1 MLEKRVKIQSVVEN
15 QLPIFLGAELEG
27 AGDFLKTYYRS
38 QENQSA
44 PVNILENIDQY
55 TKVGTYT
62 SIVGFTTVTSNI
74 DLTDTTINVGD
85 TSGWPDKYGLLR
97 INEEIISYTGKT
109 QTSFTGCIRGFSGIT
124 SYRSDT
130 GPDELI
136 FDSSSADEHVA
147 DAAVENLSSLFLK
160 EFFRK
165 LKTEYLPGLENAN
178 LYPGLNN
185 ANFIRQATDFYRS
198 KGTSDGFEILFRA
211 LYNDNVGVIKPQDY
225 LFAPS
230 DAQYR
235 KVLRLNAFPS
245 FGQID
250 ITSRYLSGSLTKN
263 IFQEDKDGNITA
275 SGSVVATERIVTDD
289 GAYFQ
294 IDLDFVENKDTSTVG
309 SIFGNFKI
317 TPQTKVIGN
326 VAAAAT
332 FVDVESTIGFP
343 ESGELSIKFSNND
356 VGVVTYKS
364 KNVTQFLDLV
374 GLSEGV
380 LDKEEIFDTS
390 KTYGVLD
397 DGTEFEFKL
406 KGSLGDYKIKATDI
420 DTPYYKKGDVIK
432 NQSLGY
438 SKNSVISDSLISNET
453 SRFDIETAKI
463 LNQNQLG
470 QNPNIISLYQIE
482 STEPHGLNIGDSI
495 QVVTPTK
502 LQTSGVVTKI
512 ISDKIFDVSG
522 LSGFDP
528 DDGGEVRRLITK
540 VDSQNSVVNTLPANV
555 LKSFYDDND
564 HVYIASHSL
573 PKYSDPINIKTG
585 NVNLT
590 DNGKSSTAP
599 LIISGDTIDFVG
611 HGFFTGDEIYYQP
624 DEFVELLVGYGEP
637 VSVSTVRNLGDL
649 QQGKYFVKRLDDDR
663 FKLAESRSDIFQSK
677 FIDVSGIAS
686 SQVIYPISSYENQLD
701 SSYGLRRVSRFVD
714 TPSEKV
720 KTKPGNIGV
729 LINGVDINS
738 YKSDDFCYYGK
749 LTSIDVLAGG
759 SDYDVINPPNIIIE
773 DSVGTGATATATVVG
788 SLEAIEVTDSGYDFL
803 EEPIINISGGN
814 GTGARAKAN
823 LRSEKTVAFVD
834 VSIGA
839 GNISTSTNTIGFTTY
854 HRFRNGDGVVY
865 SSNSQTAIGIGTTS
879 ESQVRDA
886 YLNNNSIYYVH
897 VESLSEIT
905 LHNKQTDA
913 LAGVSTINITT
924 FGEGNQYFTTVN
936 KKNILSSISIESGG
950 SGYTSNLIK
959 VSSSG
964 ISTSKNE
971 INFANHGF
979 NTGEVIQYRHEGTSI
994 TGLTTDQ
1001 NYVVTRVNSNSFKLS
1016 AAGIGTTESFND
1028 FNEFIFTKF
1037 STTGVGGTHIFNYPD
1052 ISVSIIGNVGI
1063 ATTNSL
1069 TFASKLAPKFRGSI
1083 SKVNLEKGGTGY
1095 GCSDILNFE
1104 RQSLI
1109 TFENGSG
1116 AQLKPIIE
1124 GSGIKEVFVLNGGK
1138 NYNSTPDLK
1147 ITGAGFNAHLTPI
1160 IRNGSIISIKV
1171 NDSGVG
1177 FTSDTTFVDVIP
1189 NGSEAKA
1196 KVSLQTWNVNLFERK
1211 KNLLS
1216 VDDGILIEKT
1226 NQHSQGSVACLS
1238 APRGLRETIYSKKED
1253 GTTNYGADAF
1263 DLIKQNN
1270 IEVVSKNHS
1279 PIIGWANDGH
1289 PIYGPYGYS
1298 KDSGGPI
1305 KALESG
1311 YVLDPSSERPPA
1323 FPNGFF
1329 VEDYKFGN
1337 DGDLDE
1343 HNGRFCVTPDF
1354 PNGVYAYFAL
1364 INSGKSDSD
1373 GPFKN
1378 YKQPQ
1383 FPYLIGDTYNS
1394 VPSDFN
1400 ITRLNNQIDYNFDH
1414 LIRNTKPAK
1423 TSNLYGFNEYINDTT
1438 RDKKQISV
1446 IDSASKGGIVGY
1458 DIVSAGTSYK
1468 TGDPIRLDGLP
1479 QYGRQS
1485 RLSVGRVVGKK
1496 VVSIA
1501 SSTISA
1507 ENFELFIGGGLAIG
1521 YCTSPHNFEN
1531 KNRVVISGLS
1541 TESFADLNGT
1551 VNIDN
1556 PQRIWVTDEFID
1568 TPANTGLTT
1577 TISLNGPYDPLY
1589 VRENTIIGIGQS
1601 AENLEQ
1607 LKVLNVDPLNSVMRV
1622 QRNYNGTVGTSYSTG
1637 SIALDIRSSFS
1648 FAVNDGIYIET
1659 PPTFQRYFDPS
1670 EVVGLGTTATVG
1682 VGTTIAYHTH
1692 NNIAP
1697 PHLQENTDYQPGTA
1711 YTSKIIPI
1719 KTIFIPNHSFET
1731 GDELTY
1737 SNGGGTSI
1745 EVSDGIGTFVL
1756 SDQSTVYAIKEST
1769 NLLGISTT
1777 KVGLG
1782 STGSFVGLGSTAV
1795 QLAFTVSGLG
1805 VTHSFKR
1812 ETSPITANA
1821 NVHEATLTTEEPHG
1835 LTFDEP
1841 IRLVAS
1847 PNKEQI
1853 VFVQYNDYNRR
1864 IVFDRKKFEPSGITT
1879 TTNNINVSDHKFI
1892 SGDKVIY
1899 STTGTAPSGMV
1910 DQEMYYIIRIDS
1922 NNVKLASS
1930 KVNSLG
1936 SAPEPIEINGFG
1948 SGEHFLSLINPVI
1961 EVVKGNTVSFA
1972 TTDSSLSIVSSGSTF
1987 SAFDLKFYTD
1997 PNFNNEFKS
2006 TGSSKTFEVTGIGTI
2021 GVTEPSAVNIGTND
2035 EVPQT
2040 LFYKFI
2046 PINVDIAPTAKTE
2059 LFIDKEQDDSNTI
2072 SLIRSVYQVYEYPTG
2087 IGSTTFKFNLNEK
2100 PERTSY
2106 GSSEGT
2112 FYYTHKSRHS
2122 AGPIDTININY
2133 SNRNYLEL
2141 PGVASIGSTTGSGG
2155 LIRLSGDMGRIVRTR
2170 KQNTGYNYPSDP
2182 TFKVIANTPEILR
2195 MENLNSFDSVGVT
2208 SGGKGYNSVPT
2219 IVVIDTITNKKIN
2232 NVVLEPKVKNGGIS
2246 EVIIRENAR
2255 DLSDTKPTLLT
2266 VNNPNGVGITTV
2278 GFNTITNEVALNLN
2292 TGFSTAGSF
2301 PFSVGDKI
2309 FVEGVGIASTG
2320 SGYNSTDYNFKFF
2333 EVTAIDANIG
2343 GIGSVT
2349 YKLDSDVSNPG
2360 TYVTTRSAGRVIPFK
2375 EFPVFDPILKK
2386 NEFSINEQ
2394 VEITNLNEV
2403 KYGNVSSWDSKN
2415 KILKINSAKEILT
2428 GDNIRGTGSG
2438 TFGTVSD
2445 KINVDSLYDIAPVE
2459 AVVRGWNK
2467 DTGKLSINEQRLIDS
2482 DYYQYFSYSLK
2493 SKIAYDTW
2501 NDIVSSM
2508 AHPGGFKKF
2517 SDLQIESKDDNT
2529 KPVGISSNTIDLFVD
2544 LISEV
2549 ETYCQY
2555 DFDIVS
2561 ETSKLISGGFVSDE
2575 ILMRNRAIADYE
2587 ESVGNRVLSID
2598 NISGTFNNTP
2608 RATRFSIIDTFPLS
2622 ATRYRKYFALT
2633 FDTQFIGSRRME
2645 IIELLIDNNGNG
2657 YIQEFASVDGNTDLN
2672 GYFDFQVSGTEG
2684 QLLFFP
2690 DDFDTNNFDIHGLV
2704 YNVDRDI
2711 HDAVGLSTVVGVT
2724 TIGDIVELTTKG
2736 SKINAGVTTTVNIYS
2751 LPLSNFDAGHKFMI
2765 QMSAGEQH
2773 EIVNINALNND
2784 GFSYGVEY
2792 GNMSNINPSSA
2803 DVAVGAI
2810 ATFGTSVENN
2820 IFYINATPAAG
2831 STGTGITFNIF
2842 GKSFLSG
2849 VSTVGIATSE
2859 LVTGNIKAQYEGIS
2873 ASGTPGI
2880 TTVATFG
2887 NETISEEGAHVLL
2900 HIEDVTNDKFE
2911 LLEGI
2916 FMHDSDGEIYET
2928 FFANVETDSDNI
2940 QQGIGTITAIKDGN
2954 DYNVVYVPPVSTE
2967 VRVKTLVT
2975 SASQTKGGVE
2985 GLFELDLVDT
2995 KISSFEGTYTNT
3007 NVDVRRA
3014 FGLFHGGDPIFFKDF
3029 DSTNPLVVD
3038 VDNDIIT
3045 LPNHFFSS
3053 GERIKYNPTGS
3064 GTTSSVGIATTT
3076 ITGYG
3081 STDKL
3086 PEYVYAI
3093 KVDDKSIRLAG
3104 SPEDALASTIGNY
3117 LDLTTV
3123 GIGTSHTFTAQDQN
3137 TKCIIGLDNNIQD
3150 PVIPANVENTLVE
3163 QMSFGGELMRI
3174 SGITSI
3180 FGGDLLKVDD
3190 EFVKVKQVG
3199 FGSTNVLVVQRAWM
3213 GTGLSTHANGS
3224 TIEKYEGSY
3233 NIVDNTINFYTA
3245 PNGLKPIEGTD
3256 PDDVDYTGIQ
3266 TTSTFQGRSFMRSG
3280 VVGTS
3285 THTYATNFLMD
3296 SVSQEL
3302 TGVGKTF
3309 TIQSDGVNVSGFST
3323 NHALV
3328 LINDIAQIPSQDAR
3342 INDFSLTENAG
3353 ITSIVFSGFAAS
3365 VTNDVNTG
3373 SIPVGGVIV
3382 SVGSTQGFGYQPLV
3396 AAGGTANVNGFG
3408 TVTSISIGNSGSG
3421 YRSGIATYN
3430 GVVQGL
3436 TYNVGLR
3443 TADIDTVEVTTIGVA
3458 TVVNGNIT
3466 GVSVTN
3472 PGVGYTFSNPPIVV
3486 FDQPIPYTRIPL
3498 IYHPDSPGS
3507 QIGTNAFIDV
3517 QVTNNKTI
3525 LNFDI
3530 INSGYGYKVGEI
3542 LTVPKGGVTG
3552 IPTFNIS
3559 STPIG
3564 FGTNNYK
3571 VEFAVYDAVSGI
3583 ITATIGVH
3591 TITTSDSITLVNE
3604 SIIFSC
3610 SSDEYKQRIGY
3621 PRPTDPAAGTARTV
3635 TAVTSN
3641 TITFDVG
3648 GAQSGSG
3655 YLHRFVGAGMSD
3667 FRISIDRVDSDK
3679 MTGWRFGDLDVF
3691 DKLDPLFD
3699 GETKVFAMTKNG
3711 SPASIRAAKGS
3722 LIDVKQTILIFLND
3736 VLQEPGIAYEFNGG
3750 SNITFVEAPKVG
3762 DTCAILF
3769 YRGTG
3774 GVDVINRDII
3784 ESLKLGDSVRIQATD
3799 SQNRL
3804 RFNQNSRIISG
3815 IATADSFTTTPY
3827 NGAGLTTDRTI
3838 TRPMVWCKQQDDLF
3852 IDNKAVTK
3860 DRALYGANIL
3870 PKTNII
3876 KAVGLGST
3884 EIWTTGVFPLFD
3896 SYAEALPEVKQTI
3909 QIINQDTKIS
3919 AAATAIVSGLGTI
3932 SSISITNSGLGYTV
3946 APLVSIANS
3955 VGFGSAT
3962 RATAT
3967 ASITG
3972 TAVTS
3977 ISVSSVGA
3985 GYTFTNPPVVL
3996 LTPPNFDREE
4006 IKNVDYSGDFGII
4019 SGVGTTSIGVATTG
4033 LIFDLLIP
4041 DGSPLRSTS
4050 VMGPGA
4056 ARTISNIAAGYPFV
4070 VFESNIGQG
4079 VTSLDLGGTTLGI
4092 GSTCL
4097 DNVYEAVSV
4106 SVATTEAVGF
4116 GTTYVAR
4123 VVVSVASTEGITG
4136 YGHSE
4141 FFGKFSWG
4149 RLQTFSRTGI
4159 AKTFTPIL
4167 DNGITGITTG
4177 PVIIRKTPLKSVGY
4191 LT

>member
-38 QENQSA
+38 QENQGA

-55 TKVGTYT
+55 TKVGTYS

-74 DLTDTTINVGD
+74 DFDATTINVGD
-85 TSGWPDKYGLLR
+85 TSGWPDKYGLLK
-97 INEEIISYTGKT
+97 INDEIISYTGKT

-124 SYRSDT
+124 SYRSNT

-165 LKTEYLPGLENAN
+165 LKSEYLPGLENAN
-178 LYPGLNN
+178 LYPGLNS
-185 ANFIRQATDFYRS
+185 ANFIKQATDFYRS
-198 KGTSDGFEILFRA
+198 KGTADGFEILFRA
-211 LYNDNVGVIKPQDY
+211 LYNDEVEVLKPQDN

-230 DAQYR
+230 AAEYR
-235 KVLRLNAFPS
+235 RVLRLNAFPVP
-245 FGQID
+245 GQQD
-250 ITSRYLSGSLTKN
+250 VTEKYLSGLITKN
-263 IFQEDKDGNITA
+263 VFQEDKDGNITG
-275 SGSVVATERIVTDD
+275 SGSVVASERIITDD

-294 IDLDFVENKDTSTVG
+294 IDLDYVERKDSSVVG
-309 SIFGNFKI
+309 SIFGDFKI

-326 VAAAAT
+326 VATAAT

-865 SSNSQTAIGIGTTS
+865 NSNSQTAIGIGTTS

-936 KKNILSSISIESGG
+936 KKNILSSISVESGG
-950 SGYTSNLIK
+950 SGYSNNLIK

-964 ISTSKNE
+964 ISTSKNQ
-971 INFANHGF
+971 INFTNHGF
-979 NTGEVIQYRHEGTSI
+979 KTGEKIQYRHEGTSI
-994 TGLTTDQ
+994 SGLTTDQ
-1001 NYVVTRVNSNSFKLS
+1001 NYVVTSVDSDSFKLS
-1016 AAGIGTTESFND
+1016 SAGIGTTESLYNFNNNIFAK
-1028 FNEFIFTKF
+1028 FN
-1037 STTGVGGTHIFNYPD
+1037 TTGVGGTHIFNYPD
-1052 ISVSIIGNVGI
+1052 INVSIVGNVGI
-1063 ATTNSL
+1063 ATTNNL
-1069 TFASKLAPKFRGSI
+1069 TFASKLSPKFRGSI
-1083 SKVNLEKGGTGY
+1083 SKINLEKGGTGY

-1104 RQSLI
+1104 RQSLV

-1124 GSGIKEVFVLNGGK
+1124 GTSIKEVFVLNGGK
-1138 NYNSTPDLK
+1138 NYNSVPDLK
-1147 ITGAGFNAHLTPI
+1147 ITGAGINAHLTPI
-1160 IRNGSIISIKV
+1160 ITNGVITSIKV

-1177 FTSDTTFVDVIP
+1177 FRSDTTFVDVIP

-1196 KVSLQTWNVNLFERK
+1196 KVSIKTWNVNLFERK
-1211 KNLLS
+1211 KELLDA
-1216 VDDGILIEKT
+1216 DDGILVKKT
-1226 NQHSQGSVACLS
+1226 NEHSQGSVACLS
-1238 APRGLRETIYSKKED
+1238 APRALRESIYSKNED
-1253 GTTNYGADAF
+1253 GSLNYGADTF
-1263 DLIKQNN
+1263 DLIKQND

-1289 PIYGPYGYS
+1289 PIYGPYGYG
-1298 KDSGGPI
+1298 KDSGGPVR
-1305 KALESG
+1305 ALESG
-1311 YVLDPSSERPPA
+1311 YILDPSLERPPG

-1329 VEDYKFGN
+1329 VEDYKFGSN
-1337 DGDLDE
+1337 GDLDE

-1354 PNGVYAYFAL
+1354 PNGTYAYFAT
-1364 INSGKSDSD
+1364 INTGKSDSD

-1394 VPSDFN
+1394 IPSDFN
-1400 ITRLNNQIDYNFDH
+1400 VTRLNNQIDFNFDF
-1414 LIRNTKPAK
+1414 LIRNTKPSK

-1438 RDKKQISV
+1438 SDKKQISV
-1446 IDSASKGGIVGY
+1446 IESTSKGGITGY
-1458 DIVSAGTSYK
+1458 EIVSAGTSYK
-1468 TGDPIRLDGLP
+1468 SGDVLHLDGDP

-1485 RLSVGRVVGKK
+1485 RLTVGRVVGKK
-1496 VVSIA
+1496 VVSLA

-1507 ENFELFIGGGLAIG
+1507 ENLELFVGGGLAIG

-1531 KNRVVISGLS
+1531 KNIVVISGLS
-1541 TESFADLNGT
+1541 TESFASLNGT
-1551 VNIDN
+1551 QTISN
-1556 PQRIWVTDEFID
+1556 PQRIWRTDKFID

-1589 VRENTIIGIGQS
+1589 VRENTIIGIGSS
-1601 AENLEQ
+1601 AANLEQ
-1607 LKVLNVDPLNSVMRV
+1607 MKVLNVDPLNSVMRV
-1622 QRNYNGTVGTSYSTG
+1622 QRNQNGTVGTSYSTG
-1637 SIALDIRSSFS
+1637 TLALDIRSSFT
-1648 FAVNDGIYIET
+1648 FNVGIDTFISN

-1670 EVVGLGTTATVG
+1670 EVVGLGTTAVVG
-1682 VGTTIAYHTH
+1682 VGTTIAYHAL

-1711 YTSKIIPI
+1711 YTSRIIPI
-1719 KTIFIPNHSFET
+1719 KTILIPNHSFET
-1731 GDELTY
+1731 GDKLTY

-1756 SDQSTVYAIKEST
+1756 SDQSTVYAIKESA

-1795 QLAFTVSGLG
+1795 QLAFTVAGLG

-1812 ETSPITANA
+1812 ETSPITADA
-1821 NVHEATLTTEEPHG
+1821 NVHEATLTTEEAHG
-1835 LTFDEP
+1835 LKFDDQ
-1841 IRLVAS
+1841 IRLFAS

-1864 IVFDRKKFEPSGITT
+1864 IVFDRKKFEPSGITS
-1879 TTNNINVSDHKFI
+1879 TTNNINIQDHDLV

-1899 STTGTAPSGMV
+1899 STGGTAPSGMV
-1910 DQEMYYIIRIDS
+1910 DQQMYYAIRIDS
-1922 NNVKLASS
+1922 NNVKLAANKVDATSS
-1930 KVNSLG
+1930 N
-1936 SAPEPIEINGFG
+1936 PTPISIGGTG
-1948 SGEHFLSLINPVI
+1948 SGEHFLSKINPRVD
-1961 EVVKGNTVSFA
+1961 VRRGNTVSFA
-1972 TTDSSLSIVSSGSTF
+1972 TTDSSLAIVASGSTF

-1997 PNFNNEFKS
+1997 AEFNNEFKS
-2006 TGSSKTFEVTGIGTI
+2006 TRSSKTFEITGIGTI
-2021 GVTEPSAVNIGTND
+2021 GVTEPSAVNIKTNS
-2035 EVPQT
+2035 EIPNN
-2040 LFYKFI
+2040 LFYKFV

-2059 LFIDKEQDDSNTI
+2059 IFIDKEQDSSNTI
-2072 SLIRSVYQVYEYPTG
+2072 SLVNSVYQVFEYPTG
-2087 IGSTTFKFNLNEK
+2087 IGTTTFKFNLVEE

-2112 FYYTHKSRHS
+2112 FYYTHKSS
-2122 AGPIDTININY
+2122 NATGPIDSINIKKT
-2133 SNRNYLEL
+2133 SRNYLDL
-2141 PGVASIGSTTGSGG
+2141 PGITSIGSTTGSGG
-2155 LIRLSGDMGRIVRTR
+2155 LVRLTGDMGTIVRTR
-2170 KQNTGYNYPSDP
+2170 KQSTGYNYPFDP

-2195 MENLNSFDSVGVT
+2195 IEGLNSFDSVGIT
-2208 SGGKGYNSVPT
+2208 SAGRGYNSVPT
-2219 IVVIDTITNKKIN
+2219 IVVIDAITNKKID
-2232 NVVLEPKVKNGGIS
+2232 NVILEPKVRNGGIS
-2246 EVIIRENAR
+2246 EIIIRENAKN
-2255 DLSDTKPTLLT
+2255 LSDAKPTLLT
-2266 VNNPNGVGITTV
+2266 INNPNGVGITTV
-2278 GFNTITNEVALNLN
+2278 GFNTITNEVSLDLN
-2292 TGFSTAGSF
+2292 TGFSTTGSF
-2301 PFSVGDKI
+2301 PFSVGGKI

-2333 EVTAIDANIG
+2333 EVTAIDENIG
-2343 GIGSVT
+2343 GIGSIT
-2349 YKLDSDVSNPG
+2349 YKLDSDISNPG
-2360 TYVTTRSAGRVIPFK
+2360 TYVTTKSAGRVIPFE

-2386 NEFSINEQ
+2386 NEFSIDEQ
-2394 VEITNLNEV
+2394 VEVTNLDET
-2403 KYGNVSSWDSKN
+2403 KYGNVSSWDTKN
-2415 KILKINSAKEILT
+2415 KILKINSAKEIFV
-2428 GDNIRGTGSG
+2428 GDLVRGTGSG
-2438 TFGTVSD
+2438 TFGTVSE
-2445 KINVDSLYDIAPVE
+2445 KINVDSLYDIVAVE
-2459 AVVRGWNK
+2459 DVVRGWNK
-2467 DTGKLSINEQRLIDS
+2467 DTGKLNTNEQRLIDS

-2493 SKIAYDTW
+2493 SKIAFDTW
-2501 NDIVSSM
+2501 NEIVSSM

-2517 SDLQIESKDDNT
+2517 SDLQIESKEDGI
-2529 KPVGISSNTIDLFVD
+2529 KQVGISSNTIELFVD

-2555 DFDIVS
+2555 DFDFVS
-2561 ETSKLISGGFVSDE
+2561 ETSKSISGEFISDE

-2587 ESVGNRVLSID
+2587 ESIGNRVLSID
-2598 NISGTFNNTP
+2598 NVSGEFNNVP
-2608 RATRFSIIDTFPLS
+2608 RATRFAVIDTFPL
-2622 ATRYRKYFALT
+2622 AGTRYRKYFALT
-2633 FDTQFIGSRRME
+2633 FDTQFIGTRRME
-2645 IIELLIDNNGNG
+2645 IIELLIDNNSNG

-2672 GYFDFQVSGTEG
+2672 GYFDFQVNGTEG
-2684 QLLFFP
+2684 QLLFYP
-2690 DDFDTNNFDIHGLV
+2690 DDFDTNNFDVHGLV

-2711 HDAVGLSTVVGVT
+2711 HDAVGISTVVGVT

-2736 SKINAGVTTTVNIYS
+2736 GKINAGVTTTVNIYS
-2751 LPLSNFDAGHKFMI
+2751 LPLASFDAGHKFMI

-2831 STGTGITFNIF
+2831 ATGTGITFNIF

-2887 NETISEEGAHVLL
+2887 NETISEEGAHVLF

-3104 SPEDALASTIGNY
+3104 SPEDALASNVGNY

-3137 TKCIIGLDNNIQD
+3137 TKCIITLDNNIQD

-3199 FGSTNVLVVQRAWM
+3199 FGSTNLLVVQRAWM

-3224 TIEKYEGSY
+3224 AIEKYEGSY

-3396 AAGGTANVNGFG
+3396 AAGGTANVSGFG
-3408 TVTSISIGNSGSG
+3408 TISSISIGNSGSG
-3421 YRSGIATYN
+3421 YRTGIATYN
-3430 GVVQGL
+3430 GVVQEL
-3436 TYNVGLR
+3436 TYNVGIR
-3443 TADIDTVEVTTIGVA
+3443 TADIDTVEVTAIGTA
-3458 TVVNGNIT
+3458 TVVNGNVT
-3466 GVSVTN
+3466 GVSITN
-3472 PGVGYTFSNPPIVV
+3472 PGAGYTFSNPPIVV

-3507 QIGTNAFIDV
+3507 QIGTNAFVDV
-3517 QVTNNKTI
+3517 QVSLGSSV

-3542 LTVPKGGVTG
+3542 LTIPEGGITG
-3552 IPTFNIS
+3552 IPTN
-3559 STPIG
+3559 ST
-3564 FGTNNYK
+3564 
-3571 VEFAVYDAVSGI
+3571 
-3583 ITATIGVH
+3583 
-3591 TITTSDSITLVNE
+3591 
-3604 SIIFSC
+3604 
-3610 SSDEYKQRIGY
+3610 
-3621 PRPTDPAAGTARTV
+3621 
-3635 TAVTSN
+3635 
-3641 TITFDVG
+3641 
-3648 GAQSGSG
+3648 
-3655 YLHRFVGAGMSD
+3655 VGAGFSE
-3667 FRISIDRVDSDK
+3667 FRINVNRVDSDK

-3691 DKLDPLFD
+3691 DKLDESFD
-3699 GETKVFAMTKNG
+3699 GETKVFGMKKNG
-3711 SPASIRAAKGS
+3711 TPASIRSAKGS
-3722 LIDVKQTILIFLND
+3722 LIDVKQTILVFLND
-3736 VLQEPGIAYEFNGG
+3736 VLQEPGIAYEFDGG
-3750 SNITFVEAPKVG
+3750 SNITFIEAPKVG
-3762 DTCAILF
+3762 DTCSILF

-3774 GVDVINRDII
+3774 GVDVISRDII
-3784 ESLKLGDSVRIQATD
+3784 ESIKPGDSVRIKAD
-3799 SQNRL
+3799 DDQNRL
-3804 RFNQNSRIISG
+3804 KFDQNVRIVSG
-3815 IATADSFTTTPY
+3815 ITTADTFLTTPY

-3838 TRPMVWCKQQDDLF
+3838 KRPMVWCKQQDDLF

-3860 DRALYGANIL
+3860 DRILYGANIL

-3896 SYAEALPEVKQTI
+3896 SYAESLPEVKQTI
-3909 QIINQDTKIS
+3909 EIINQDTKIS
-3919 AAATAIVSGLGTI
+3919 AAATAVVSGFGTV

-3977 ISVSSVGA
+3977 ITMSGAGA

-4019 SGVGTTSIGVATTG
+4019 SGIGTTSIGVATTG

-4070 VFESNIGQG
+4070 VFDSNIGQG
-4079 VTSLDLGGTTLGI
+4079 VTSLDLGGATLGI

-4141 FFGKFSWG
+4141 IFGKFSWG
-4149 RLQTFSRTGI
+4149 KLQTFTRSGI

-4167 DNGITGITTG
+4167 DGGVTGITTG